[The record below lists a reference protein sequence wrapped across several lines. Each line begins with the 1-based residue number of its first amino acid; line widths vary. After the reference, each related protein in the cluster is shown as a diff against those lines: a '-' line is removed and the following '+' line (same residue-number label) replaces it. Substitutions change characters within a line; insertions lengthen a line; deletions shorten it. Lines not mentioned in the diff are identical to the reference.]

1 MSWLDRLM
9 RREAP
14 SADAV
19 PAADAADRL
28 RAEVLD
34 VDGWR
39 PATLEVRAT
48 RLSDALNEADGEV
61 TATDFDGAPIDLDTV
76 LLVIPPADD
85 HAGDPARK
93 LHRPGRPLWVRIG
106 EWAVTGSLHTP
117 PGTVG
122 SAFLLRR
129 NLRFFVLTDAVVAR
143 SVAGGREERRV
154 PVLLVNLMQVSSLR
168 DTPDLEP
175 AQTAVEVPPVSS

>member
-48 RLSDALNEADGEV
+48 RLSDALNEADGDV
-61 TATDFDGAPIDLDTV
+61 VATDFDGAPIDLDAV
-76 LLVIPPADD
+76 LLVIPPTD

-106 EWAVTGSLHTP
+106 GCSVTGSLHTP

-143 SVAGGREERRV
+143 PVAGGHEERRV

-168 DTPDLEP
+168 DTPEP
-175 AQTAVEVPPVSS
+175 EVAQPAVEVPPVSS